1 VERRQALAP
10 SPEAPPAA
18 LGAYVDAMLA
28 EARVGTSGFLFRDW
42 IGAVYPQGLHPSEM
56 LAVYARKLTTVEI
69 SLPPSRAPN
78 PQTFAQWASAVP
90 PGFEFALKTP
100 HQIGRDLRAP
110 RTALRVLEG
119 FLGAAEELGEHLGP
133 LLLQVPHAVEEDR
146 TALRDFLSGVP
157 RELRLAFE
165 FRHPSWQNEGTLRV
179 LSAHNAAL
187 VLADHGGGPPRIELT
202 ADFTYVRIRRDDD
215 KGTPWEDWAER
226 LAALT
231 RRGIDVYSYLKH
243 DRRGLSVERAR
254 RLAALLRTQYESS
267 EQSLLT

>member
-1 VERRQALAP
+1 
-10 SPEAPPAA
+10 
-18 LGAYVDAMLA
+18 MLA
-28 EARVGTSGFLFRDW
+28 EARVGTSGFLFREW
-42 IGAVYPQGLHPSEM
+42 IGAVYPEGLHPAEM
-56 LAVYARKLTTVEI
+56 LAVYARRLTTVEI
-69 SLPPSRAPN
+69 SSPPLRSPN

-146 TALRDFLSGVP
+146 NALRDFLSGAP

-165 FRHPSWQNEGTLRV
+165 FRHPSWQSAGTLRV

-187 VLADHGGGPPRIELT
+187 VLADHGSGPPRIELT

-215 KGTPWEDWAER
+215 KGTPWEEWAER

-243 DRRGLSVERAR
+243 DRRGLSIERAR

-267 EQSLLT
+267 EQPLLT